1 MADPSRNSLETP
13 TSISRHNVYKLA
25 STDARRLLSNKLP
38 PRVYK
43 RSRVLR
49 ARYATIRGRA
59 WNLRFVSTHLEYRC
73 ELRVVLHSCKVKGEG
88 EVCAWMVVGL
98 LNDEE
103 DRCEIVRASLESRKV
118 LDRGFGS
125 VWFSFCNVY
134 IFLEREKER
143 ERGNWYARNW
153 LLVNILNC
161 GIIYAEMSWIWSW
174 KEYTGTKL
182 VIFNLLRWFAVI
194 RWFNFYV
201 KLGID
206 VNIVESIMNLI
217 HTR

>member
-1 MADPSRNSLETP
+1 MPAFYFSQTVNCSRGRARLMADPSRNSLETP

-59 WNLRFVSTHLEYRC
+59 WNLRFVSTHLEYRR

-134 IFLEREKER
+134 IFLEREKKR
-143 ERGNWYARNW
+143 ERGEIDMR
-153 LLVNILNC
+153 
-161 GIIYAEMSWIWSW
+161 
-174 KEYTGTKL
+174 
-182 VIFNLLRWFAVI
+182 
-194 RWFNFYV
+194 
-201 KLGID
+201 GID
-206 VNIVESIMNLI
+206 CLLI
-217 HTR
+217 F